1 MKIDKVTVF
10 GTGKFGSRLAFHIAY
25 NNVDVTVYDRD
36 YGLLEEARTR
46 FREFADYY
54 EQNFEASK
62 ENVEAALANI
72 AYSMDITEAAGNAQ
86 LIIEAVAEDLEA
98 KKSFYR
104 ELQKT
109 APKNAFFVTTSQ
121 GLDPEILARALGR
134 PEKFLTLHF
143 TGKSIE
149 NLSIEIIT
157 LPNTRK
163 EAIKSVIQFSENI
176 GMEVNLRHLEQQD

>member
-1 MKIDKVTVF
+1 MKIEKVTVF
-10 GTGKFGSRLAFHIAY
+10 GAGKFGARLAFHIAY
-25 NNVDVTVYDRD
+25 QNVDVTVYDRD

-72 AYSMDITEAAGNAQ
+72 AYSMDITEAAGNAH
-86 LIIEAVAEDLEA
+86 LIIEAVAEDLAA
-98 KKSFYR
+98 KKNFYR

-109 APKNAFFVTTSQ
+109 APKNAIFVTTSK
-121 GLDPEILARALGR
+121 GLDPEMLASISGR
-134 PEKFLTLHF
+134 PNKFLTLHF
-143 TGKSIE
+143 TGNLKEI
-149 NLSIEIIT
+149 LSIEVIS

-163 EAIKSVIQFSENI
+163 DILNSVVQFSEDI
-176 GMEVNLRHLEQQD
+176 GMKVHVRHLEQQD